1 MSENGHE
8 GNTGHIQRTLQT
20 RHLSMI
26 ALGGTIGTGL
36 FIASGSAISTAGPGG
51 ALAAYAIMGIMVY
64 FLMTSLGEMATY
76 IPVSGS
82 FATYSTKFVDPA
94 LGFAMG
100 WNYWFNWAITIPVD
114 VTTAG
119 LVFQYWLPH
128 FPSWLF
134 STFVLIA
141 IFLINYLSVRSYGET
156 EYWLS
161 LIKVVTVV
169 IFLIV
174 GVCIIF
180 GIMGGQGPVGLK
192 NFHYKDAPF
201 VHGWSGILSVFLVAG
216 FSFQGTELIGITAG
230 EAATPEKSVS
240 KAIHSTFWR
249 ILLFYIFA
257 IFVIACI
264 LPYTNKNLLNSDVQN
279 ITMSPFTIVFKR
291 AGMAAAASVMNA
303 VILTAVIS
311 AANSGLYA
319 STRMLFSQAREGYA
333 WKIFGYVNK
342 RGIPIYALLG
352 TMVVSCLAYLT
363 QFIGPEA
370 YNYLIGASGLCGF
383 IAWLGIAISHLRF
396 RRAFIAQGHKVSEL
410 KYHATLF
417 PFGPIFALILCV
429 IVMCGQNIDAFIKM
443 DWSNIAITYM
453 AVPLFLILFIYY
465 KVHYKTHVIPLKDVD
480 LSRSNNSESFV
491 PESENEAK

>member
-141 IFLINYLSVRSYGET
+141 IFLINYLSVR
-156 EYWLS
+156 
-161 LIKVVTVV
+161 
-169 IFLIV
+169 
-174 GVCIIF
+174 
-180 GIMGGQGPVGLK
+180 
-192 NFHYKDAPF
+192 
-201 VHGWSGILSVFLVAG
+201 
-216 FSFQGTELIGITAG
+216 
-230 EAATPEKSVS
+230 
-240 KAIHSTFWR
+240 
-249 ILLFYIFA
+249 
-257 IFVIACI
+257 
-264 LPYTNKNLLNSDVQN
+264 
-279 ITMSPFTIVFKR
+279 
-291 AGMAAAASVMNA
+291 
-303 VILTAVIS
+303 
-311 AANSGLYA
+311 
-319 STRMLFSQAREGYA
+319 
-333 WKIFGYVNK
+333 
-342 RGIPIYALLG
+342 
-352 TMVVSCLAYLT
+352 
-363 QFIGPEA
+363 
-370 YNYLIGASGLCGF
+370 
-383 IAWLGIAISHLRF
+383 
-396 RRAFIAQGHKVSEL
+396 
-410 KYHATLF
+410 
-417 PFGPIFALILCV
+417 
-429 IVMCGQNIDAFIKM
+429 
-443 DWSNIAITYM
+443 
-453 AVPLFLILFIYY
+453 
-465 KVHYKTHVIPLKDVD
+465 
-480 LSRSNNSESFV
+480 
-491 PESENEAK
+491 

>member
-161 LIKVVTVV
+161 LIKVVTVM

-180 GIMGGQGPVGLK
+180 GIMGGQGTVGLK
-192 NFHYKDAPF
+192 N
-201 VHGWSGILSVFLVAG
+201 S
-216 FSFQGTELIGITAG
+216 
-230 EAATPEKSVS
+230 
-240 KAIHSTFWR
+240 
-249 ILLFYIFA
+249 
-257 IFVIACI
+257 
-264 LPYTNKNLLNSDVQN
+264 
-279 ITMSPFTIVFKR
+279 
-291 AGMAAAASVMNA
+291 
-303 VILTAVIS
+303 
-311 AANSGLYA
+311 
-319 STRMLFSQAREGYA
+319 
-333 WKIFGYVNK
+333 
-342 RGIPIYALLG
+342 
-352 TMVVSCLAYLT
+352 
-363 QFIGPEA
+363 
-370 YNYLIGASGLCGF
+370 
-383 IAWLGIAISHLRF
+383 
-396 RRAFIAQGHKVSEL
+396 
-410 KYHATLF
+410 
-417 PFGPIFALILCV
+417 
-429 IVMCGQNIDAFIKM
+429 
-443 DWSNIAITYM
+443 
-453 AVPLFLILFIYY
+453 YY
-465 KVHYKTHVIPLKDVD
+465 K
-480 LSRSNNSESFV
+480 
-491 PESENEAK
+491 